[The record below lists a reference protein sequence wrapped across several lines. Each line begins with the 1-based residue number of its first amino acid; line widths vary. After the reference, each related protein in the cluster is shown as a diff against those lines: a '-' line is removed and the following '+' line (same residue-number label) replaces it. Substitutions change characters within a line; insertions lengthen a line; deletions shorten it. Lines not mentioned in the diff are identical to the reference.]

1 MLADTRSWSLI
12 ETGKWGTI
20 SPTYFFRFNG
30 PGNLY
35 CIGCARNIRLV
46 SRTET
51 HVKCLDCGVV
61 LSVEIT

>member
-1 MLADTRSWSLI
+1 MLANTRSWSLI

-20 SPTYFFRFNG
+20 SPTYFFCFNG

-35 CIGCARNIRLV
+35 CMGCARDIRLV
-46 SRTET
+46 CSTKTGVR
-51 HVKCLDCGVV
+51 CLDCGEA